1 MNGTSL
7 RVDSRRRRRKEAAL
21 PLVHSVPS
29 TNGLVRRRAW
39 HGEKVLFLWRHKNT
53 KHTIRVLPLS
63 LTEVVKWKWGQDQK
77 KKKTSLP
84 SIYSY
89 RHDPPPRKGLGKVL
103 PTTSWLVPSCLHSS
117 LFPPLVPSS
126 LSNWER
132 GGKCVSFCPCL
143 EQQRASVF

>member
-63 LTEVVKWKWGQDQK
+63 NGSGEMKVGSRPKEEEEDE
-77 KKKTSLP
+77 
-84 SIYSY
+84 
-89 RHDPPPRKGLGKVL
+89 PPIHL
-103 PTTSWLVPSCLHSS
+103 
-117 LFPPLVPSS
+117 
-126 LSNWER
+126 
-132 GGKCVSFCPCL
+132 
-143 EQQRASVF
+143 